1 MLLETQNT
9 ILQIN
14 TLPSGVYILSLQTEN
29 GSIGTRKIIK
39 K

>member
-14 TLPSGVYILSLQTEN
+14 TLPSGVYILYLQTEN
-29 GSIGTRKIIK
+29 SSIGTRKIIK